1 MDNVNFVS
9 KALEYYDSNK
19 EKYRGLF
26 KNVVNIEF
34 VPREDGTKYDQ
45 IVMYDKDNKL
55 LYRIPYEII
64 GIYNNLSKTW
74 AWAWSWSSLKKISTT
89 TSRKILNYAFDLD
102 PDKYHFLK
110 TELTTSRFRI
120 NTEIQL
126 DIHVA
131 LGSYLS
137 KNPIIM
143 EFVWYESAE
152 VIETDV
158 NGFKYKTRI
167 KHVRAGDH
175 GEAYQI
181 YYLILDFNSVNIDEY
196 IKKPV
201 IKI

>member
-1 MDNVNFVS
+1 VS

-26 KNVVNIEF
+26 KHVDTIEF

-45 IVMYDKDNKL
+45 IVMYDKNNKL

-102 PDKYHFLK
+102 PMKYHFLK

-120 NTEIQL
+120 NTEVQL

-143 EFVWYESAE
+143 EFVWYENAE
-152 VIETDV
+152 IIETDA
-158 NGFKYKTRI
+158 NGLKYKKRI
-167 KHVRAGDH
+167 KHVGVGDH
-175 GEAYQI
+175 GDAYQI

-196 IKKPV
+196 IKNP
-201 IKI
+201 ITKI